1 MQGILEKDLKASL
14 AVNPGMLFESTQT
27 RLHAAIPA
35 STRVASPQHDSPA
48 AVQTSPYVVAS
59 GDNDVVRLH
68 SDSSSGSPYAA
79 GMTSREEG
87 KSSAWQ
93 IAATS
98 APDTA
103 GKYQSA
109 DVSFGS
115 LMKNAS
121 TFAGYVHTPV
131 CQCSM

>member
-27 RLHAAIPA
+27 RPHAAIPA

-59 GDNDVVRLH
+59 GDVVRLH
-68 SDSSSGSPYAA
+68 SDSSRGSPYAA

-87 KSSAWQ
+87 KPSAWQ
-93 IAATS
+93 IAARS